1 MAGVGFEPAWAS
13 QGFRLSGGLP
23 GLLAVT
29 PGGVLVAEGAGLE
42 AAAEDAGEPAG
53 QAPEGVVVAVAL
65 GALLVAEGAGA
76 R

>member
-1 MAGVGFEPAWAS
+1 
-13 QGFRLSGGLP
+13 LP